1 MDSGTTFVSYPL
13 RQRCRTPSDIRVVRH
28 RLCNSLIANLRAILL
43 GPAADYLAGARI
55 VDQVEV
61 IARFQG
67 IQAALDGAYG
77 QACLARDIPLVDL
90 PGLAVVVELAA
101 QDAGDLVR
109 RRREIGVRGELVPPQ
124 EHAMGVTL
132 LGVLGRREMDDL
144 LGCCRHGQPSDAG
157 RLTSTTNALFVLGSF
172 LKGTA
177 KALSNSRK
185 PPVSTPA
192 VSAFERLDGGPPR
205 FANAGKSPFR
215 SVAS

>member
-144 LGCCRHGQPSDAG
+144 LGCS
-157 RLTSTTNALFVLGSF
+157 
-172 LKGTA
+172 A